1 MARIG
6 YKHANFVYFCFTQ
19 IGCHNSFLNSIFG
32 HAKDPNCHYR
42 KYLPDSPPESHPTE
56 VTSQSCIVPSDG
68 GTGKQQFLKLIK
80 SCSMYNGVQSSPLF
94 DLEQLEQSVVAFYIA
109 GKPLI
114 TLDDMRIIFR
124 FRDSPNETT
133 LGNK

>member
-1 MARIG
+1 
-6 YKHANFVYFCFTQ
+6 
-19 IGCHNSFLNSIFG
+19 
-32 HAKDPNCHYR
+32 
-42 KYLPDSPPESHPTE
+42 
-56 VTSQSCIVPSDG
+56 
-68 GTGKQQFLKLIK
+68 
-80 SCSMYNGVQSSPLF
+80 MYNGVQTNPLF

-114 TLDDMRIIFR
+114 ISDDIRIIFR